1 MGPAPKPTLV
11 PPPPATGRTATPLL
25 TEEQQAVLEQV
36 AAYKA
41 SFPQTFPLT
50 QAIDA
55 HGERVQ
61 TLTLRAPR
69 TGDVA
74 LTDSPIRGD
83 GELDLPRLIPLI
95 SRLADIPESS
105 VKQLDI
111 GDLLAI
117 GQLLRLFFLPSAR
130 ILVNAS
136 SMLPGFSGPSST

>member
-1 MGPAPKPTLV
+1 MGPVPKV
-11 PPPPATGRTATPLL
+11 TPLPAAAPAALL
-25 TEEQQAVLEQV
+25 TDEQRAVLEQV

-55 HGERVQ
+55 HGERRQ

-69 TGDVA
+69 AGDVA
-74 LTDSPIRGD
+74 LAGSPIRSD
-83 GELDLPRLIPLI
+83 GELDETRLVPLVA
-95 SRLADIPESS
+95 RLADIPESS

-130 ILVNAS
+130 ILLSAS